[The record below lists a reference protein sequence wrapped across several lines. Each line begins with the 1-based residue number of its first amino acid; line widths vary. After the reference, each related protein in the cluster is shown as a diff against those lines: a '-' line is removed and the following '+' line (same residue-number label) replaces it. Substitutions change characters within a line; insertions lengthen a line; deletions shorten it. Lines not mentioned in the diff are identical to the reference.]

1 MKLTFKTPAKINL
14 GLFIL
19 RKRTDGYHELET
31 LFQMVGLYDEMEVEC
46 LPSPGIEF
54 HCDHPDIPS
63 DSANLAFQAAR
74 LLWDAFPDRVRHG
87 VRIKLNKVIPS
98 GAGLGGGSG
107 NAAGTL
113 MGLNALWNLRLT
125 RQDLMQLAPKLGA
138 DVAFFLSTP
147 CALGAGRGE
156 RLTPAQPAAK
166 KFYALV
172 VFPRFQ
178 IATAWVYKNLNL
190 ELTKKENN
198 ISILRKFLSQSEIA
212 SLGDSL
218 RNDLEPVVIQK
229 YPVIQTL
236 KDELKACGAQ
246 GALMSGSGSAVFGVF
261 ENLERAKNAR
271 ANLKRKNWDVFLTE
285 TISCFSEFLP
295 EKILN
300 YPQGNEDIPQGT

>member
-1 MKLTFKTPAKINL
+1 MKLSFKTPAKINL

-19 RKRTDGYHELET
+19 RKRPDGYHELET
-31 LFQMVGLYDEMEVEC
+31 LFQMVGLYDEMEMER

-63 DSANLAFQAAR
+63 DDANLAVQAAR
-74 LLWDAFPDRVRHG
+74 LLWETFPDRVRGG

-113 MGLNALWNLRLT
+113 MGLNALWDLRLT
-125 RQDLMQLAPKLGA
+125 RQELIQLAPKLGA

-147 CALGAGRGE
+147 CALGTGRGE
-156 RLTPAQPAAK
+156 RLTPAQPAK
-166 KFYALV
+166 KFYALL

-212 SLGDSL
+212 NLGDSL
-218 RNDLEPVVIQK
+218 RNDLESVVIPK
-229 YPVIQTL
+229 YPVVQTL
-236 KDELKACGAQ
+236 KDELRARGAQ
-246 GALMSGSGSAVFGVF
+246 GALMSGSGSTVFGIF
-261 ENLERAKNAR
+261 ENLARAQNAR
-271 ANLKRKNWDVFLTE
+271 ANLKRENRDIFLTE

-295 EKILN
+295 ETILN
-300 YPQGNEDIPQGT
+300 YPPGNEDIPRGT